1 MDSRKTNWLFLVIIL
16 THFAVVGVLLWLGD
30 RINFN
35 MAVNCIV
42 SEMIILLPGAM
53 FLLGT
58 KGRANDKLG
67 FHKVKVTSLLMVVL
81 FTFLC
86 MPLVTVLNLFSMLFS
101 SNAVASMEGDIL
113 EVGFPGMLA
122 LIGFYGPFCEEF
134 VFRGLIFRG
143 YKKSGSAFWAILLS
157 SALFGLMHL
166 NVNQAIYAFVIG
178 ILLALLVEVTGSLWT
193 SVFCHVVF
201 NSSQV
206 CLMFLSSRLL
216 APSLENAVAEAEA
229 AVTPEILIMGMCVYL
244 VVATITTPLAFCV
257 LAWIAGNEGRKETLR
272 EIWRRRKEK
281 KEYLVSIP
289 LLLAVV
295 ICVAYISIEL
305 IF

>member
-16 THFAVVGVLLWLGD
+16 THFAVVGVLLWLGN

-86 MPLVTVLNLFSMLFS
+86 MPLVTVLNLFSMFFS

-122 LIGFYGPFCEEF
+122 LIGIYGPFCEDF
-134 VFRGLIFRG
+134 VFREH
-143 YKKSGSAFWAILLS
+143 LL
-157 SALFGLMHL
+157 GDP
-166 NVNQAIYAFVIG
+166 
-178 ILLALLVEVTGSLWT
+178 ALLGAVRADAPECQSGDLCVRHRDPACPSGGGDRKPLDIG
-193 SVFCHVVF
+193 
-201 NSSQV
+201 
-206 CLMFLSSRLL
+206 LL
-216 APSLENAVAEAEA
+216 PCGV
-229 AVTPEILIMGMCVYL
+229 
-244 VVATITTPLAFCV
+244 
-257 LAWIAGNEGRKETLR
+257 
-272 EIWRRRKEK
+272 
-281 KEYLVSIP
+281 
-289 LLLAVV
+289 
-295 ICVAYISIEL
+295 
-305 IF
+305 